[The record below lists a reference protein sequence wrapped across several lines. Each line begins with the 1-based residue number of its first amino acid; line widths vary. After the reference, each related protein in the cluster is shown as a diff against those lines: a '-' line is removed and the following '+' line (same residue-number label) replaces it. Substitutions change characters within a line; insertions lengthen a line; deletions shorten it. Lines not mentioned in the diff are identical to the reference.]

1 MPDLLGDG
9 QNLKKRDKDD
19 KGGGGGGGGGAGD
32 CTSLPAM

>member
-19 KGGGGGGGGGAGD
+19 KGGRGGRAGD

>member
-19 KGGGGGGGGGAGD
+19 KGGGGGGGGAGD